1 MALEGELSR
10 RHRVRDNLPG
20 TPQFCP
26 MVRWTPALREQA
38 QRNLSG
44 EARASHVV
52 GGGAGR
58 RERHNASPDA
68 RPVVWLHR
76 HGHVRPGAVR
86 GEEGFPTGRCAV
98 NRCFIRVYRYRAGR
112 LQHSLGPEWI
122 HVPPG
127 VGHTPVLRQ
136 QADHRR
142 AAITGGPRLPERCRD
157 YRRAAITGR
166 RATHWKGL
174 RLERDAIPERSPEGR
189 DYRRDAITGKVTH
202 WKGLHWK
209 GLLRCLRGGCRVTSI
224 RRL

>member
-1 MALEGELSR
+1 MLLSDVLAPWRCILSRGCGRGLSAEGRLAAVQAVDPAQQMALEGELSR

-136 QADHRR
+136 QADYRR
-142 AAITGGPRLPERCRD
+142 AAITGGLRLPERCD
-157 YRRAAITGR
+157 HQEVPIE
-166 RATHWKGL
+166 KV
-174 RLERDAIPERSPEGR
+174 SV
-189 DYRRDAITGKVTH
+189 GKVSVG
-202 WKGLHWK
+202 K
-209 GLLRCLRGGCRVTSI
+209 VSVV
-224 RRL
+224 